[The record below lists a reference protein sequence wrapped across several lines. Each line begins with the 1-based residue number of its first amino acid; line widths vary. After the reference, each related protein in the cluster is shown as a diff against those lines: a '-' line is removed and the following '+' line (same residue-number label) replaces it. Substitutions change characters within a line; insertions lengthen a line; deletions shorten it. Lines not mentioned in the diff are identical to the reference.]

1 MSELGLNEIS
11 KSLLSLYNV
20 EIKKILLEISSE
32 YNIDKNILLRKYIN
46 EDNLRKTPQKQTG
59 TMYKCMA
66 RKQDGNQCSRRK
78 KGVSDYC
85 GKHMKNPKFG
95 RIDDNADIVNTLAED
110 DNYIMTSLETIDG
123 VEYLVDSNNILFTND
138 VDSPMIIGKK
148 MDDRVEMLNID
159 I

>member
-148 MDDRVEMLNID
+148 MDDHVKMLNID

>member
-11 KSLLSLYNV
+11 KNLLSLYNV
-20 EIKKILLEISSE
+20 EIQKILLEISSE
-32 YNIDKNILLRKYIN
+32 YNIDKNVLLRKYIKD
-46 EDNLRKTPQKQTG
+46 DNLQKSKQKQTDSI
-59 TMYKCMA
+59 YKCMA

-95 RIDDNADIVNTLAED
+95 RIDDNADIVNKLAED
-110 DNYIMTSLETIDG
+110 DNYIMTQLETIDG
-123 VEYLVDSNNILFTND
+123 SEYLVDSNNIIFTND
-138 VDSPMIIGKK
+138 VNSPMIVGKK
-148 MDDRVEMLNID
+148 LGDNVEIFNIN